1 MRGFSVR
8 TTACLGRAV
17 LPLICSLLLSGPTG
31 AAETNRQSLSRIE
44 GSIQHEKED
53 LEKLREQESSV
64 LVVLERI
71 DADLDAR
78 NAELKELNT
87 RIARHAQKVKTT
99 EGAVAQVS
107 TRLRSGKQA
116 FLERA
121 RALYKWQRG
130 GSPFVLLTGDVSALE
145 LMRRKRLLEIVL
157 NHDRELI
164 EGLSKRA
171 AELARLEGDLEGQR
185 AELSA
190 ERNKVVAVRA
200 SVRRERERKKTTL
213 YSVQR
218 EQRLRARALRELEQA
233 SAKLWEIIAKSTQA
247 VAKSEPVAIKVAP
260 EPVAKPA
267 SATQVPEPWEGF
279 EKEKGRLELP
289 VRGTIIGGF
298 GRRQHPELK
307 VEVQR
312 HGLDIAAP
320 EGEEIR
326 AVERGEVIFSSRL
339 SGYGRMVII
348 DHGERYY
355 TVYAHLLQLHKA
367 VGDRVQRGEPIAAV
381 GDSGPSGRP
390 RLYFEVRKGGKPIDP
405 APWFK
410 NAAPPDPPTTP
421 AGNRSKA
428 RAAAR

>member
-1 MRGFSVR
+1 MAGFSVR
-8 TTACLGRAV
+8 TTDCLAWAV
-17 LPLICSLLLSGPTG
+17 LSLICASLLSGPTR
-31 AAETNRQSLSRIE
+31 AAEPSQQSLSKIKGRIE
-44 GSIQHEKED
+44 REKED
-53 LEKLREQESSV
+53 LEKLRAQESSV

-78 NAELKELNT
+78 NAELQELST
-87 RIARHAQKVKTT
+87 RIETHAQKVKTT
-99 EGAVAQVS
+99 EGAVMQVS
-107 TRLRSGKQA
+107 ARLGRGKQA

-130 GSPFVLLTGDVSALE
+130 GSPFVLLTGEVSALE

-171 AELARLEGDLEGQR
+171 AELARLEGDLKRQK
-185 AELSA
+185 AELNV
-190 ERNKVVAVRA
+190 ERNKVVGVRA
-200 SVRRERERKKTTL
+200 SVRRERERKQATL

-218 EQRLRARALRELEQA
+218 EQRLRARALRELEEA
-233 SAKLWEIIAKSTQA
+233 SAKLQKIIAKPRKPAAQS
-247 VAKSEPVAIKVAP
+247 VPVAVKAAP
-260 EPVAKPA
+260 GPVATPA
-267 SATQVPEPWEGF
+267 PVTQVPERWEGF
-279 EKEKGRLELP
+279 EQAKGRLDLP

-312 HGLDIAAP
+312 QGLDIAAP

-339 SGYGRMVII
+339 SGYGRMMII

-355 TVYAHLLQLHKA
+355 TVYAHLLQLHKN
-367 VGDRVQRGEPIAAV
+367 VGDWVHRGEPIAAV
-381 GDSGPSGRP
+381 GNSGPSGRP
-390 RLYFEVRKGGKPIDP
+390 RLYFEVRKGGRPIDP

-410 NAAPPDPPTTP
+410 NAAPPDSRTMP
-421 AGNRSKA
+421 GRNRSKA
-428 RAAAR
+428 RKAAS